1 MVQNASATYA
11 VMLSRLHR
19 RCPGGDGAMSAAGG
33 KMPGHY
39 NAAAHSYGSLGNR
52 AGIFEAMFR
61 H

>member
-1 MVQNASATYA
+1 
-11 VMLSRLHR
+11 
-19 RCPGGDGAMSAAGG
+19 MSAAGG

-39 NAAAHSYGSLGNR
+39 NAAAHSYGSPGNR